1 MLEADG
7 SPTPPGIRTGKDN
20 VKWRTAELYLERRGD
35 RSIVG
40 NVYKA
45 KVENVVAGLE
55 AAFVDIG
62 YEKNG
67 FLHVDDIVVDG
78 KQVAKRG
85 TGRGARIT
93 DLLKGG
99 QEVVVQVTKDPLKTK
114 GARLT
119 MQLAIPGRYM
129 VYVPTGE
136 GVGFSRRLEDRERIR
151 LRRETRDL
159 DLGGGGA
166 IIRTAARGGKRKDFE
181 RELLYLHKLHEV
193 LERRAK
199 DAAAPSMIFQ
209 EADLSIR
216 VIRDVFSD
224 ELQEALIDD
233 EQQFER
239 VRSFLGWTAPDL
251 AERVVHYVDAKKDLF
266 DRYGVDEDIE
276 KILSRR
282 VDLPSGGYL
291 IIDHTEAL
299 TIIDVNTGSFTGKG
313 KARGLEETITH
324 TNLEAADEAVR
335 QIRLRDIG
343 GIIVIDFID
352 MARASNRDAVLKVM
366 RKALDEDRT
375 KTHVV
380 EISPLGLVEMTRQ
393 NVTDGVR
400 EIMTKRCP
408 LCDGEGVVLSE
419 DTVAVHVERHLRE
432 YVAENTKPEAYLV
445 KCHPRVAAALL
456 HGPGE
461 SIAHLEAG
469 SGKAIFFEGGEGLP
483 LDHFE
488 ISFEGTRKK
497 VEERALPFQIG
508 DEVMVRVVE
517 PHMYEE
523 NAAVAKLDHYI
534 ISIEGALNRIGKKVL
549 VRIEEVERNLARAV
563 IAEDAKPVGG
573 AKRPTAKTRTTN
585 GDKPSIAEKA
595 VAEVDS
601 EDSGGDAVESP
612 ASRGPRRRGSRG
624 GRGRTRAKSDAAG
637 AGADKSSDADSSG
650 AEASDSDSKAS
661 STSKTRPGR
670 RQASDGPRGA
680 GTEESSE

>member
-1 MLEADG
+1 MKKQVLVSADRNETRVALLEADG
-7 SPTPPGIRTGKDN
+7 TPTAPGTRGKDTT
-20 VKWRTAELYLERRGD
+20 KWRTAELYLERRGE

-67 FLHVDDIVVDG
+67 FLHVDDIVIDG
-78 KQVAKRG
+78 KQAAKRG

-93 DLLKGG
+93 ELLKAG

-119 MQLAIPGRYM
+119 MQLAIPGRFM

-136 GVGFSRRLEDRERIR
+136 GVGFSRRLDDKERIR

-159 DLGGGGA
+159 ELGGGGA

-181 RELLYLHKLHEV
+181 RELLYLHKLNEV
-193 LERRAK
+193 LARRAE
-199 DAAAPSMIFQ
+199 DASAPTMVFQ

-216 VIRDVFSD
+216 VIRDVFLD

-233 EQQFER
+233 EQQYER
-239 VRSFLGWTAPDL
+239 VKSFLGWTAPQL
-251 AERVVHYVDAKKDLF
+251 AERVVFYADKNKDLF
-266 DRYGVDEDIE
+266 ARYGVDKDIE

-291 IIDHTEAL
+291 VIDHTEAL
-299 TIIDVNTGSFTGKG
+299 TIIDVNTGSFTGRG

-352 MARASNRDAVLKVM
+352 MARASNRDAVLKTM

-408 LCDGEGVVLSE
+408 VCDGEGVVLSE
-419 DTVAVHVERHLRE
+419 DTVAVHVERQLRE
-432 YVAENTKPEAYLV
+432 YLSDNPKPAAYLV
-445 KCHPRVAAALL
+445 KVNPRVAAVLL
-456 HGPGE
+456 RGPGE
-461 SIAHLEAG
+461 SIARIEAE

-483 LDHFE
+483 LEHFE
-488 ISFEGTRKK
+488 VSYEGTHKK

-508 DEVMVRVVE
+508 DEVMVQIVE

-534 ISIEGALNRIGKKVL
+534 ISIEGALDRIGTKAL

-563 IAEDAKPVGG
+563 VADDGPPPGSAKP
-573 AKRPTAKTRTTN
+573 APTR
-585 GDKPSIAEKA
+585 S
-595 VAEVDS
+595 
-601 EDSGGDAVESP
+601 
-612 ASRGPRRRGSRG
+612 
-624 GRGRTRAKSDAAG
+624 
-637 AGADKSSDADSSG
+637 
-650 AEASDSDSKAS
+650 
-661 STSKTRPGR
+661 
-670 RQASDGPRGA
+670 
-680 GTEESSE
+680 